1 MEAIKERVPSRH
13 DTYLEQVEFVKRVSV
28 TKAFSRYYTHNYI
41 IGVSLGGTGL
51 LEYRNTTLEG
61 TGRDIY
67 VLEPGEIWGCQAKD
81 LAYQHFI
88 IKPALLQRIAAE
100 IDERERPLPHFRTKI
115 LDASL
120 YTSLR
125 DLHAQFTT
133 PTSALQLWER
143 LLHSLG
149 YLLLTHT
156 ESQGA
161 TCRLGWERPAI
172 KRVKTYLD
180 EHYTEEVSL
189 EDLARI
195 ANLSAFHLTRVFR
208 QAVGLPPH
216 AYQAQ
221 LRLDHARRLLAQGF
235 SVSYVASET
244 GFFDQAHFTHQF
256 KRYLGITP
264 GNYMKN
270 TRLYRA
276 AFIDTPGTQKN
287 ADTL

>member
-1 MEAIKERVPSRH
+1 MEAVKERIPTH
-13 DTYLEQVEFVKRVSV
+13 HNTYLEQIEVVKAVSV
-28 TKAFSRYYTHNYI
+28 TKSYNRYYTPDYI
-41 IGVSLGGTGL
+41 IGITQGGTGI
-51 LEYRNTTLEG
+51 LEYRNTTLKG
-61 TGRDIY
+61 AGHDIY
-67 VLEPGEIWGCQAKD
+67 VLEPGEPWGCQTNN
-81 LAYQHFI
+81 LTYQHFI

-100 IDERERPLPHFRTKI
+100 IDEREKPLPHFRTKI

-125 DLHAQFTT
+125 DLHTQFAT
-133 PTSALQLWER
+133 PTSPLYLWER

-149 YLLLTHT
+149 HLLLTHT
-156 ESQGA
+156 ESQGT

-180 EHYTEEVSL
+180 EHYTEEIAL
-189 EDLARI
+189 EDLARV

-276 AFIDTPGTQKN
+276 AFIDTPSTQKN